1 MFSQLYKKMGVHA
14 LEDLC
19 DGMGLQA
26 RGESAVCLD
35 LLIFVV
41 VTRKMFRLQ
50 VDVES
55 TAHLDPTESSISPTR
70 AESAPQ
76 R

>member
-26 RGESAVCLD
+26 RGES
-35 LLIFVV
+35 VV
-41 VTRKMFRLQ
+41 
-50 VDVES
+50 
-55 TAHLDPTESSISPTR
+55 
-70 AESAPQ
+70 
-76 R
+76 